1 MRVGRANFFTCKIR
15 KSETKKAQKYVLP
28 KGESNMEELRIK
40 AAGLELSVSGESGTI
55 KEASKD
61 FYNHLAA
68 RDQKETEVR
77 MALAERMSAKMAWYA
92 NEYDE
97 KHPASPAEKQEETV
111 SVSCNATLRAVRTS
125 AVSWEELAM
134 QIKSGD
140 DLAVGD
146 KVDFRLKT
154 GEKVTVV
161 VTQSTEDYVRFES
174 VDCVGG
180 REVPWSYTGNTKC
193 GIADS
198 DVMKY
203 LNEEIWSQLP
213 EDLQAAIDPVTRKH
227 KDYEGNVQEYEFKLF
242 LPAVSE
248 VFDEDECYG
257 DQGVYEQLDYYK
269 DRRNRMKGAKN
280 GEDTELYWLASVRSG
295 SSAGACSVGSNGPEY
310 YWSASNALRVPLC
323 FCIKKS

>member
-1 MRVGRANFFTCKIR
+1 
-15 KSETKKAQKYVLP
+15 
-28 KGESNMEELRIK
+28 MEELRIK
-40 AAGLELSVSGESGTI
+40 AGGLELSVSGESGTI

-68 RDQKETEVR
+68 REQKVTEAR
-77 MALAERMSAKMAWYA
+77 MALEERMREKMAWYA
-92 NEYDE
+92 KEYNE
-97 KHPASPAEKQEETV
+97 KHQAPPAEKQGGTV
-111 SVSCNATLRAVRTS
+111 SAYGNATLRAVRTS
-125 AVSWEELAM
+125 AVSWEELAR

-146 KVDFRLKT
+146 KVDFQLKT

-161 VTQSTEDYVRFES
+161 VTQSTEEYARFES
-174 VDCVGG
+174 VDCIGG
-180 REVPWSYTGNTKC
+180 KEVPWSDAGNTKC
-193 GIADS
+193 GIAAS

-213 EDLQAAIDPVTRKH
+213 EDLQAVIDTMTRKH
-227 KDYEGNVQEYEFKLF
+227 KDHEGNVQEYEFKLF
-242 LPAVSE
+242 LPAASE

-269 DRRNRMKGAKN
+269 DRRHRMKGAVK
-280 GEDTELYWLASVRSG
+280 GEDTEPWWLASVRSG
-295 SSAGACSVGSNGPEY
+295 NSAYACYVSNGGY
-310 YWSASNALRVPLC
+310 ASYWYASDAPRVPLC